1 MRRQSIYRLVVLIC
15 IFATPGLLFCQE
27 ENEEQE
33 SIRQEAVR
41 IFIDCQRC
49 DMNYIREEIT
59 YVNYVR
65 DVKEAQVYI
74 LETRQGT
81 GSGGS
86 EYTFTFLGQNDY
98 LGENDT
104 LIYSSAPDDTSDKTR
119 EARTQMLRL
128 GLMKYVAKTPL
139 FQEVNISHDGQR
151 EKKEVIDNWN
161 YWVFELETRPRFE
174 LEESKK
180 EFSIRNSIS
189 VTKINDDWKVELEYD
204 QKYDYRREIYIEEDT
219 TFTYIKR
226 GQEMENLIVK
236 SLSDHWSA
244 GIAFDISSST
254 FNNTKLGID
263 AFPSIE
269 YNIFPYSQATR
280 RQLRFLY
287 GAGYS
292 FNIYNDSSKYNKI
305 VDRLFQQKLEIAFQ
319 IQQKWGSVN
328 LSMEASNY
336 FHDWSKNRFELDGN
350 LRVRI
355 FKGLSLS
362 LNGSVASIHDQLS
375 LAKGDLTE
383 VERLLDLKENQTT
396 FSIQGSVGITYTFG
410 SIYNNIV
417 NPRFGGGRGG
427 GGGH

>member
-1 MRRQSIYRLVVLIC
+1 MRKLTIYRLVLLIC
-15 IFATPGLLFCQE
+15 IFATPGLLFGQE
-27 ENEEQE
+27 ENKEQE
-33 SIRQEAVR
+33 SIRQDAVR

-65 DVKEAQVYI
+65 DVREAQVYI

-81 GSGGS
+81 GSGGN

-104 LIYSSAPDDTSDKTR
+104 LVYSSAPDEPGDRTR

-139 FQEVNISHDGQR
+139 FNEVNISHGVER
-151 EKKEVIDNWN
+151 EEKELIDKWN

-174 LEESKK
+174 LEETKREVSL
-180 EFSIRNSIS
+180 RNSIS
-189 VTKINDDWKVELEYD
+189 ITKINEDWKVELGYD
-204 QKYDYRREIYIEEDT
+204 HSYNREKYFDDDT
-219 TFTYIKR
+219 VTYIKR
-226 GQEMENLIVK
+226 SQGLDNLIVR
-236 SLSDHWSA
+236 SLGEHWSA
-244 GIAFDISSST
+244 GIALDISSST

-292 FNIYNDSSKYNKI
+292 YNMYNDSTIYNKME
-305 VDRLFQQKLEIAFQ
+305 DKLFQQKLEIAFQ

-336 FHDWSKNRFELDGN
+336 FHDWTKNRFELDGS

-355 FKGLSLS
+355 FKGLSLQ
-362 LNGSVASIHDQLS
+362 LNGGVALIHDQLS
-375 LAKGDLTE
+375 LEKGD
-383 VERLLDLKENQTT
+383 VSDAERLLDLKELQTAFT
-396 FSIQGSVGITYTFG
+396 IDGSVGITYTFG

-417 NPRFGGGRGG
+417 NPRFGGGRGYG
-427 GGGH
+427 GGGNH